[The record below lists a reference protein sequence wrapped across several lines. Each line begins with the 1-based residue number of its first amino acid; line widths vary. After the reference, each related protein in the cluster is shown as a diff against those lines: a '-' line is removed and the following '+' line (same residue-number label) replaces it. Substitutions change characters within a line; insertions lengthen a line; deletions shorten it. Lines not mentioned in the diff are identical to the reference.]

1 MRRAILGALIALL
14 LAAGPAW
21 GAGSSINFTG
31 DNPRDAADRPGGRRI
46 YTITATVLSD
56 DGDGSATGT
65 TGASFHGVVMSV
77 ESDPGSTAPTTLWDY
92 TATDHSGGADLL
104 NGGGL
109 NRSAT
114 VTELALDASGN
125 VTLAAPINGPLTFT
139 FSNMGNEKTATIRAV
154 VWE

>member
-1 MRRAILGALIALL
+1 LGALIVLL

-21 GAGSSINFTG
+21 GAGSSVTFTG
-31 DNPRDAADRPGGRRI
+31 DLPRDAADRPGGGLI

-56 DGDGSATGT
+56 DSDGSATGT
-65 TGASFHGVVMSV
+65 TGTSFHGVVMSV

-104 NGGGL
+104 NGGGTD
-109 NRSAT
+109 RSAT
-114 VTELALDASGN
+114 VTQSALNAGGD
-125 VTLAAPINGPLTFT
+125 VLLAAPINGPLTFT
-139 FSNMGNEKTATIRAV
+139 FSNMGNAKTATIRAV